1 MRRFLSGLI
10 ITLAFATAAVAQE
23 VQPENK
29 DIESVIQNQLDAF
42 LADDVNTAFTF
53 AAPNIKGMFGS
64 AENFGRMVQ
73 NGYPMVWR
81 PGDVR
86 FLELRRFP
94 GGLFQRVEII
104 DQSGQAHWL
113 DYRMSQTESGWQ
125 ISGVQILPKPDVSV

>member
-1 MRRFLSGLI
+1 MRSLLTGLV
-10 ITLAFATAAVAQE
+10 LALAMTAAAVAQD
-23 VQPENK
+23 VQPDNPEIK
-29 DIESVIQNQLDAF
+29 DVIRSQLDAF
-42 LADDVNTAFTF
+42 LADDVSTAFTF
-53 AAPNIKGMFGS
+53 AAPNIKRMFGS

-86 FLELRRFP
+86 FLELRKFP

-104 DQSGQAHWL
+104 DQTGQAHWL
-113 DYRMSQTESGWQ
+113 DYRMSQTENGWQ

>member
-113 DYRMSQTESGWQ
+113 DYRMSQTENGWQ

>member
-1 MRRFLSGLI
+1 MRHFLSGLV
-10 ITLAFATAAVAQE
+10 ITLAFAATAMAQE

-29 DIESVIQNQLDAF
+29 DIQSVIQGQLDAF
-42 LADDVNTAFTF
+42 LADDVSTAFTF
-53 AAPNIKGMFGS
+53 AAPNIKGIFGT
-64 AENFGRMVQ
+64 ADNFGRMVE

-113 DYRMSQTESGWQ
+113 DYRMSQTENGWQ